1 MVLPFLMLESR
12 SGFQYG
18 VNAKIIRRIIG
29 KFADSWDL
37 DLMSFSLKKMMEI

>member
-1 MVLPFLMLESR
+1 MVSFSYENYR

-29 KFADSWDL
+29 KFADSWEL
-37 DLMSFSLKKMMEI
+37 DLMSDFSLKE